1 MVSNLSSIKMML
13 LIQKHRHMYTKT
25 FNLLTADLSY
35 FKGGLVKKIFRTI
48 LLSVEVL
55 SLQHN
60 QICAALLIHLIPKFW
75 YKCQIKILD

>member
-1 MVSNLSSIKMML
+1 MML

-25 FNLLTADLSY
+25 FNLLTADLSN
-35 FKGGLVKKIFRTI
+35 FKGGLVEKIFRTI

-75 YKCQIKILD
+75 YNVKSKY